1 MLKYLQQFVQKSFLD
16 KIQKIKGKNLN
27 HQKSI
32 KRLVIGISG
41 ASGVELGLKFLKFI
55 PKEIE
60 VFLVLSKS
68 AKYTLSLE
76 SNNSYKAI
84 TLKENV
90 TLYDDTELGAPISSG
105 SFQTDAFIVV
115 PCSMNT
121 LAKCTVGISD
131 TLITRVFSVM
141 LKERRNIVLAPRE
154 MPYNTIQLEN
164 MAKLSSL
171 GVAIAPPVI
180 GYYSKQQTLED
191 MEKFIIGKWLDLL
204 HIEHDLFKRWGE

>member
-1 MLKYLQQFVQKSFLD
+1 
-16 KIQKIKGKNLN
+16 LN
-27 HQKSI
+27 NQKSI
-32 KRLVIGISG
+32 KRLVVGISG
-41 ASGVELGLKFLKFI
+41 ASGVQLGLKLLEFL

-60 VFLVLSKS
+60 IFLVLSKS

-76 SNNSYKAI
+76 SNDSYKNI
-84 TLKENV
+84 TLKENI
-90 TLYDDTELGAPISSG
+90 TLFDDKELGAPISSG
-105 SFQTDAFIVV
+105 SFQTDAFILV

-141 LKERRNIVLAPRE
+141 LKERRNIVIAPRE

-171 GVAIAPPVI
+171 GVTVAPPVL
-180 GYYSKQQTLED
+180 GYYSEQQTLED

-204 HIEHDLFKRWGE
+204 HIEHSLFKRWGE

>member
-1 MLKYLQQFVQKSFLD
+1 M
-16 KIQKIKGKNLN
+16 KN
-27 HQKSI
+27 QKSI
-32 KRLVIGISG
+32 KRLVVGISG
-41 ASGVELGLKFLKFI
+41 ASGVQLGLKLLESL
-55 PKEIE
+55 PNEIE
-60 VFLVLSKS
+60 IFLVLSKS

-76 SNNSYKAI
+76 SNDSYKNI
-84 TLKENV
+84 TLKENI
-90 TLYDDTELGAPISSG
+90 TLFDDKELAAPIASG
-105 SFQTDAFIVV
+105 SFQTDAFIIV

-141 LKERRNIVLAPRE
+141 LKERRNIIIAPRE

-171 GVAIAPPVI
+171 GVTVAPPVL
-180 GYYSKQQTLED
+180 GYYSQQQTLED

-204 HIEHDLFKRWGE
+204 HIEHSLFKRWGE